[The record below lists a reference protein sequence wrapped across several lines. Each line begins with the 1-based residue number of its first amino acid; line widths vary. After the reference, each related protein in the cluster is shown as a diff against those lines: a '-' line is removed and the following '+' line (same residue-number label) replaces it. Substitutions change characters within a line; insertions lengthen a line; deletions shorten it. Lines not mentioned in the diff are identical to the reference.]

1 MAMTTV
7 ELKKLLIQRITEIND
22 VSFLKA
28 VKTILESKT
37 NTEILLLTPEQ
48 KKEIMESK
56 EEIEQGLFIDNDSL
70 DKEVAKWANAR

>member
-1 MAMTTV
+1 MTTV
-7 ELKKLLIQRITEIND
+7 ELKKLLIQRIAEIND

-37 NTEILLLTPEQ
+37 NAELLLLTPEQ

-56 EEIEQGLFIDNDSL
+56 KEIEQGLFIDHDSL
-70 DKEVAKWANAR
+70 DKEVAKWANAK

>member
-1 MAMTTV
+1 MTTV

>member
-1 MAMTTV
+1 MTTV
-7 ELKKLLIQRITEIND
+7 ELKKLLIQRIAEIND

-56 EEIEQGLFIDNDSL
+56 KNIEQGLFIDNDSL

>member
-7 ELKKLLIQRITEIND
+7 ELKKLLIQRIAEIND

-37 NTEILLLTPEQ
+37 NAELLLLTPEQ

-56 EEIEQGLFIDNDSL
+56 KEIEQGLFIDHDSL
-70 DKEVAKWANAR
+70 DKEVAKWANAK